1 MIPRSMWFTSK
12 TELWRGSDSKCFLVV
27 VVLQGLSVGCQVMK
41 LDMESPEVKVRAEE
55 NKQMKT

>member
-1 MIPRSMWFTSK
+1 MWFTSK